1 MDRSTK
7 RQIKKNRQKHK
18 STVLT
23 DETSKE
29 VVETVAQTEIL
40 TDEICE
46 DNVIPCPPELG
57 QDDTEE
63 GDAEENDA
71 EENETEKNDTE
82 ENDEIGEVSKEES
95 DDLIGDGISKDEDF
109 IRGTHGG
116 LKVRHADIVSAVE
129 TSWESLSD
137 KVSSETIKAI
147 TEGMG
152 YTNMMPIQARAIPH
166 LLTGKDVLAAART
179 GSGKTLAF
187 LVPIIELITK
197 LKFMNRNGTGAIILS
212 PTRELALQTF
222 GVLKEL
228 MANHSQT
235 FGLVMGG
242 SDRKAES
249 KKLGNGVN
257 IIVATPG
264 RLLDHLQN
272 TTNFMVKNLMCL
284 CVDEADRILEVG
296 FEDEMKAIVKLLPKK
311 RQTMLFSATQ
321 TKKTED
327 LARISLKKM
336 PVYIGVDDLKETA
349 TVEHLE
355 QGYIVAES
363 DARLRILYTFLKRN
377 KTKKI
382 MVFFSSCMSVKFH
395 YELFNYIDIPTMS
408 IHGKQK
414 QTKRTSTY
422 FQFCNAETGI
432 LFCTDVAARGLDI
445 PEVDWIV
452 QYDPP
457 DDPKDYIHRV
467 GRACRGESKNQGHA
481 LLFLRPQEIGFLLYL
496 KKSKVPVSEFQIQ
509 SSKVADIQNQLEQL
523 LKSNYY
529 LHQSSREGY
538 KSYVRAYASHSLRT
552 VFDVQSLDLKKVS
565 KSFAF
570 DTPPWVDIGVAGV
583 KRKGKDG
590 RKERMITKRKK
601 KF

>member
-7 RQIKKNRQKHK
+7 RKINKKRKKQK
-18 STVLT
+18 TNVLDDAT
-23 DETSKE
+23 SNDIAEPVSQSVDESEVAEPEVDEIEAAEPEVPEEDDTNEDEEETSADDAPE
-29 VVETVAQTEIL
+29 EEIGGGG
-40 TDEICE
+40 ER
-46 DNVIPCPPELG
+46 
-57 QDDTEE
+57 TEE
-63 GDAEENDA
+63 GVIGSG
-71 EENETEKNDTE
+71 TSGVG
-82 ENDEIGEVSKEES
+82 DEFTR
-95 DDLIGDGISKDEDF
+95 DF
-109 IRGTHGG
+109 HGN
-116 LKVRHADIVSAVE
+116 LKVRKADI
-129 TSWESLSD
+129 TSDIDSSWASLGD
-137 KVSSETIKAI
+137 KVSAETLKAI

-152 YTNMMPIQARAIPH
+152 YSNMMPIQARSIPH

-187 LVPIIELITK
+187 LVPIVELITK
-197 LKFMNRNGTGAIILS
+197 LKFMNRNGTGAIVLS
-212 PTRELALQTF
+212 PTRELAMQTY

-228 MANHSQT
+228 MADHSQT
-235 FGLVMGG
+235 FGLIMGG
-242 SDRKAES
+242 SDRKAEA
-249 KKLGNGVN
+249 KKLGNGIN
-257 IIVATPG
+257 IVVATPG

-284 CVDEADRILEVG
+284 CIDEADRILEVG

-336 PVYIGVDDLKETA
+336 PVYIGVDDLKDTA
-349 TVEHLE
+349 TNEMLE
-355 QGYIVAES
+355 QGYVVAES
-363 DARLRILYTFLKRN
+363 DVRLRILYTFLKKN
-377 KTKKI
+377 KTKKM

-395 YELFNYIDIPTMS
+395 YELFNYIDIPCMS

-481 LLFLRPQEIGFLLYL
+481 LLFLRPQEVGFLLYL
-496 KKSKVPVSEFQIQ
+496 KKAKVPVSEFQIK
-509 SSKVADIQNQLEQL
+509 SSKVADIQNQLEAL

-538 KSYVRAYASHSLRT
+538 KSYVRAYASHSLRK
-552 VFDVQSLDLKKVS
+552 VFDVQSLDLKKVA
-565 KSFAF
+565 KSFGF
-570 DTPPWVDIGVAGV
+570 ETPPWVDIGVAGA
-583 KRKGKDG
+583 KRKAKDG
-590 RKERMITKRKK
+590 RKERMISKKRS
-601 KF
+601 KFAQRK